1 MNLSNTAKITLIIVL
16 LLIAGGVV
24 WFFSYKNDNADPISG
39 LKPQLEVAVGR
50 VSAITDSTLDLSLN
64 LLLHNPLPV
73 GLDVASMAYTIK
85 MGETTI
91 IEDNY
96 ARPFVVKASD
106 SSSVSIA
113 TTLNLKNLIE
123 EINRQDRIGNDSA
136 DYHIEGVFHLR
147 EPFLGKDTLRLS
159 LDKRM
164 FVYHLPEIEAA
175 GFDLDKFSLGQSEV
189 LLKLK
194 VTNNNPF
201 SIEFKNPT
209 YSIDLGKQGNV
220 LEGTMTGGTKVDKNS
235 SETFEIPFEVDM
247 AELLKMGG
255 QLILQGKSLPFRLDF
270 NCTLASDNS
279 SIDGS
284 ALHYIV
290 EGDLGDLQKLGEM
303 IKKK

>member
-1 MNLSNTAKITLIIVL
+1 MNLSNTAKTTLVVLL
-16 LLIAGGVV
+16 LLIAACAV
-24 WFFSYKNDNADPISG
+24 WFFAYKKNNADPVSG
-39 LKPQLEVAVGR
+39 LKPRLEVAVGR

-85 MGETTI
+85 MAETTI

-96 ARPFVVKASD
+96 AKPFVVKASD

-113 TTLNLKNLIE
+113 TQLNLKNLIE
-123 EINRQDRIGNDSA
+123 EINRQDQLGNDSV
-136 DYHIEGVFHLR
+136 DYHIEGIFVLR
-147 EPFLGKDTLRLS
+147 KSFLGKDTLRLS

-164 FVYHLPEIEAA
+164 FVYHLPEIQAA
-175 GFDLDKFSLGQSEV
+175 GFNLEKFRLSESEV

-201 SIEFKNPT
+201 SIEFRNPE

-220 LEGTMTGGTKVDKNS
+220 LEGSTTGGTKVGKNS
-235 SETFEIPFEVDM
+235 SETFEIPFKVNM
-247 AELLKMGG
+247 GELLKTGG

-270 NCTLASDNS
+270 KCTLASDNS

-284 ALHYIV
+284 TLNYIV
-290 EGDLGDLQKLGEM
+290 ESDLGDLQKLGEM